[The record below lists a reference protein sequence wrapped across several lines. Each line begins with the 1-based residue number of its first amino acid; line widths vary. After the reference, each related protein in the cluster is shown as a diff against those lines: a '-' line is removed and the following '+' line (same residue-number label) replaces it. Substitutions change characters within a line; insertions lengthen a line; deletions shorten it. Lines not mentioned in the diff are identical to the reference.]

1 MILKVLVVHDY
12 FISVQKLLNLNLVF
26 GSRLMVGI
34 KSTYDPVYAEGLY
47 PCPSCF
53 KELFDSIESN
63 HLTTFGVAG
72 EYGHLLWGSHPLILI
87 DPTNN

>member
-47 PCPSCF
+47 PCPSPHF
-53 KELFDSIESN
+53 SQ
-63 HLTTFGVAG
+63 T
-72 EYGHLLWGSHPLILI
+72 
-87 DPTNN
+87 